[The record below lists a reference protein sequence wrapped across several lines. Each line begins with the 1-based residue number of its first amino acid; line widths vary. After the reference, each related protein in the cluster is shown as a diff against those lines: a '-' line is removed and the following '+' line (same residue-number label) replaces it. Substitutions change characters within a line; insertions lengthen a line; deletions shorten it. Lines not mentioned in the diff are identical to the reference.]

1 MRDYQGKTALI
12 TGGTSGIGLATAKML
27 VAGGARVAVTGR
39 DPRVIEAARHA
50 LGEGALV
57 LASDTSKLADVDAL
71 AATVKS
77 RFGGLDLLFVNAGIG
92 RFSPLE
98 AVTEA
103 HWDETFAVNTKG
115 AFFTVQRVAP
125 LLRSGGAV
133 VLTTS
138 IADETGMPSASVYAA
153 SKAALRSLARTLAA
167 ELLPRGVRVNAI
179 SPGPIDTPILGKTG
193 LPQEAITAFLTQVT
207 EANPMKRVGTP
218 DEVARA
224 VLFLAFE
231 ATYTTGAELLVD
243 GGVTQL

>member
-1 MRDYQGKTALI
+1 MSDYQGKTALI

-39 DPRVIEAARHA
+39 DLKVIEAARHE

-57 LASDTSKLADVDAL
+57 LASDTSKLPNIDAL
-71 AATVKS
+71 AATVQS

-103 HWDETFAVNTKG
+103 FWDETFAVNTKG
-115 AFFTVQRVAP
+115 AYFTVQRIAP

-138 IADETGMPSASVYAA
+138 IADEKGMPNTSVYGA

-179 SPGPIDTPILGKTG
+179 SPGPIDTPIVGKTG
-193 LPQEAITAFLTQVT
+193 LPPEAVAGMLAQLT
-207 EANPMKRVGTP
+207 EANPMKRIGAP
-218 DEVARA
+218 EEVARA

-231 ATYTTGAELLVD
+231 ATYTTGAELVVD
-243 GGVTQL
+243 GGATQL

>member
-1 MRDYQGKTALI
+1 MSDYQGKTALI

-39 DPRVIEAARHA
+39 DPKVIEAARHA

-57 LASDTSKLADVDAL
+57 LASDTAKLADIDAL
-71 AATVKS
+71 AAAVKS
-77 RFGGLDLLFVNAGIG
+77 RFGGLDLLFINAGIG

-103 HWDETFAVNTKG
+103 HWDEIFGVNTRG

-138 IADETGMPSASVYAA
+138 VADETGMPSASVYSA

-167 ELLPRGVRVNAI
+167 ELLPKGVRVNAV
-179 SPGPIDTPILGKTG
+179 SPGPIETPILGKAG
-193 LPQEAITAFLTQVT
+193 LPQEAIDSFKAQMT
-207 EANPMKRVGTP
+207 ETNPMKRFGASE
-218 DEVARA
+218 EVARA

-231 ATYTTGAELLVD
+231 ATYTTGTELVVD
-243 GGVTQL
+243 GGATQL